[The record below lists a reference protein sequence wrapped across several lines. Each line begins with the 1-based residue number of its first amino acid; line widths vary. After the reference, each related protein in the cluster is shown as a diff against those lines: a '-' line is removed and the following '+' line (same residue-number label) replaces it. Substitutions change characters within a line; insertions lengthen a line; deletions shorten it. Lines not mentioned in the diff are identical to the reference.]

1 MYIIIEI
8 QTNDNSCS
16 VLDDV
21 QQERNQAE
29 SVYHDKLRYAAVST
43 IPIHSVSLLNDA
55 GERLKGETYYH

>member
-8 QTNDNSCS
+8 QTNENSCA

-29 SVYHDKLRYAAVST
+29 SVYHDKLHYAAVST
-43 IPIHSVSLLNDA
+43 VPIHSVSLLNDA